1 MSVVNNANSDKFKVV
16 FSNMPFYSGRIDK
29 PPMAVFDNYVKSLS
43 MPDYNLEVVKSAFF
57 GAQVNQPSS
66 QANNDLTP
74 LIIDFFVDEDVEN
87 YATFYEW
94 MREVRCGKPTDGDN
108 SLGESHINTI
118 FLTYNDNENRS
129 GPRFSFN
136 NCYLINLSSLQLNF
150 GNSEQL
156 TYTCTFAYDTW
167 DVVRPD
173 TIRNN

>member
-1 MSVVNNANSDKFKVV
+1 MSKVNNANTDKFKVV
-16 FSNMPFYSGRIDK
+16 FSNMPFSSGRMDK
-29 PPMAVFDNYVKSLS
+29 PPMAVFDNYVKSVS
-43 MPDYNLEVVKSAFF
+43 MPDYNLELVNSQFF
-57 GAQVNQPSS
+57 GITVKQPAS

-94 MREVRCGKPTDGDN
+94 IREVRCGNPTDGKGD
-108 SLGESHINTI
+108 LGESLINSI
-118 FLTYNDNENRS
+118 YVIYNDNENRA

-150 GNSEQL
+150 GTSEQL
-156 TYTCTFAYDTW
+156 VFSCTFTYDLW
-167 DVVRPD
+167 DVTRPD